1 MVEHLPD
8 TEGVTGSNP
17 VSRTITHSPVI
28 SATDT
33 SPERLSVLLRLL
45 DDDSPVVRSSIEDA
59 LAVFGGDVSE
69 LLGGLDAELGEP
81 ELELLSLL
89 LLPARRE
96 RLRRE
101 WIVPA
106 GGAAAVHDDWEQFEA
121 LLRTL
126 SDYLHDGVTLRQP
139 LADALD
145 LLAEDLEGVAAE
157 HGAAGL
163 NQALFEDG
171 RFTANIEEEDEPEN
185 YDLARVLSGH
195 PSNAL
200 GLGLIFLLVA
210 RRLDLDVEGIN
221 LPRSFLCRYQDE
233 GEIVLTEP
241 HVKGRVVLPE
251 DLAHRIR
258 RYPREVRSLAGRAAS
273 PGELLVRVVEELA
286 TSWSVRGDTE
296 DAELMEELLATLV
309 KAPF

>member
-1 MVEHLPD
+1 M
-8 TEGVTGSNP
+8 T
-17 VSRTITHSPVI
+17 
-28 SATDT
+28 SAADN
-33 SPERLSVLLRLL
+33 SPERLAVLLRLL
-45 DDDSPVVRSSIEDA
+45 DDDSPPVRASVEAA
-59 LAVFGGDVSE
+59 LSAYGGDVSE
-69 LLGGLDAELGEP
+69 LLGGLDAGLGEADQ
-81 ELELLSLL
+81 ELLSLM

-101 WIVPA
+101 WVVPA
-106 GGAAAVHDDWEQFEA
+106 GGAAAVHDDWDQFEA

-145 LLAEDLEGVAAE
+145 LLAEELETLADDEGP
-157 HGAAGL
+157 AGL
-163 NQALFEDG
+163 NRVLFEEG
-171 RFTANIEEEDEPEN
+171 RLVANSDEEDEPEN
-185 YDLARVLSGH
+185 YDLARVLAGN

-210 RRLDLDVEGIN
+210 RRLDLDVEGLN
-221 LPRSFLCRYQDE
+221 LPRSFLCRYHDE
-233 GEIVLTEP
+233 GHTILTEP
-241 HVKGRVVLPE
+241 HVKGRQVLPE

-258 RYPREVRSLAGRAAS
+258 RYPREVRMLVARPAS
-273 PGELLVRVVEELA
+273 PGELLVRLVEELA
-286 TSWSVRGDTE
+286 TSWSVRGETE

>member
-17 VSRTITHSPVI
+17 VSRTIPLSPLI
-28 SATDT
+28 PATDT
-33 SPERLSVLLRLL
+33 SPERLSVLRRLL
-45 DDDSPVVRSSIEDA
+45 DDDSPAVRSSVESA
-59 LAVFGGDVSE
+59 LTAFGGDVSE
-69 LLGGLDAELGEP
+69 LLGELDAGLGGAD
-81 ELELLSLL
+81 LELLSLL

-101 WIVPA
+101 WVVPA

-121 LLRTL
+121 LLRIL

-145 LLAEDLEGVAAE
+145 LLAEDLESEAAE
-157 HGAAGL
+157 RGAAGL
-163 NQALFEDG
+163 NHALFESG
-171 RFTANIEEEDEPEN
+171 RFAANHEEEDEPEN
-185 YDLARVLSGH
+185 YDLAHVLAGH
-195 PSNAL
+195 PSNAI

-210 RRLDLDVEGIN
+210 RRLEIDAEGIS
-221 LPRSFLCRYQDE
+221 LPRSFLCRFHED
-233 GEIVLTEP
+233 GEVILTEP
-241 HVKGRVVLPE
+241 VMNGRRVMPE

-258 RYPREVRSLAGRAAS
+258 RYPREVRAIAARPAS

-286 TSWSVRGDTE
+286 TAWSVRGETE

>member
-1 MVEHLPD
+1 M
-8 TEGVTGSNP
+8 
-17 VSRTITHSPVI
+17 
-28 SATDT
+28 
-33 SPERLSVLLRLL
+33 
-45 DDDSPVVRSSIEDA
+45 VRSSVEAA
-59 LAVFGGDVSE
+59 LSAFGGDVSE
-69 LLGGLDAELGEP
+69 LLGGLDADLDET

-145 LLAEDLEGVAAE
+145 LLAEDLEAVAAE

-163 NQALFEDG
+163 NQALFENG
-171 RFTANIEEEDEPEN
+171 RFTANIEEEEDEPEN
-185 YDLARVLSGH
+185 YDLARVLAGH
-195 PSNAL
+195 SSNAL

-221 LPRSFLCRYQDE
+221 LPRAFLCRYQDE
-233 GEIVLTEP
+233 GEVMLTEP
-241 HVKGRVVLPE
+241 NVKGRVVLPE

-258 RYPREVRSLAGRAAS
+258 RYPREVRSMAGRAAS